1 MDEAHRVDGIEGH
14 DDFGSV
20 ELGPLLRHI
29 VITHEV
35 DEVTARHVVHHH
47 VQVAVVLE
55 RIVQLTH
62 TNNTSKCTGHG
73 LKENV

>member
-1 MDEAHRVDGIEGH
+1 MDEAHRVDGVEGH
-14 DDFGSV
+14 NDLSSV

-35 DEVTARHVVHHH
+35 DEVSPGHVVHHH

-55 RIVQLTH
+55 RIVQLAH
-62 TNNTSKCTGHG
+62 NNTAKCTGHG
-73 LKENV
+73 